1 MMNFDLK
8 KLAKIQETI
17 NQAMANVKV
26 EASAGG
32 DMVKAVAD
40 GYGNILSI
48 KIEPELLQDGDIEM
62 LQDLIVAAVNEA
74 KNKAKEEVQKEL
86 EKIIGFPLPPFS
98 PL

>member
-40 GYGNILSI
+40 GYGNIISI

>member
-17 NQAMANVKV
+17 NQAMAKVKV

-40 GYGNILSI
+40 GYGNIISI

-74 KNKAKEEVQKEL
+74 KNKSKEEVQKEL

>member
-1 MMNFDLK
+1 MMNFDFK

-17 NQAMANVKV
+17 NQAMAKVKA

-40 GYGNILSI
+40 GYGNIVSI
-48 KIEPELLQDGDIEM
+48 KIEPELLKDLDLEM

-74 KNKAKEEVQKEL
+74 KNKAKEEVQKEI
-86 EKIIGFPLPPFS
+86 ERIIGFPLPPF
-98 PL
+98 PQV